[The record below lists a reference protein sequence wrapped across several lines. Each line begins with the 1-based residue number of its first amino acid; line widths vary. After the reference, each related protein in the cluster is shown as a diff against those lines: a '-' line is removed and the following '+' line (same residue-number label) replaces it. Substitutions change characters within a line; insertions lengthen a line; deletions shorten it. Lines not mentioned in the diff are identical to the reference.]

1 MHSLSKTL
9 IATSCLIV
17 AMTLLAP
24 TFGRA
29 DEWNLTTRFTVNH
42 PFEVP
47 GKVLQPNTPYVI
59 RLMDSPS
66 NRTIVQIFN
75 EGQTDLLTTFMAI
88 PAIRP
93 EPTDHTMFRFIETEA
108 GFPLPIKEWF
118 YPGRVSGLEFIY
130 PKDQAK
136 EIALHA
142 QERVLTAEGG
152 HLRRLGTVDI
162 EAGKVGKVVGVT
174 ETAAN
179 VTSTE
184 STAVPEETAAVT
196 PVPPPDNPQIAQQE
210 NPPEISEPA
219 LQQESPETAP
229 APAANTAEA
238 PATAK
243 ATEPELPRTAGE
255 LPLIAL
261 IGVICLGTGLRWRN
275 LSSNK
280 G

>member
-1 MHSLSKTL
+1 
-9 IATSCLIV
+9 
-17 AMTLLAP
+17 MTLLAP

-29 DEWNLTTRFTVNH
+29 DEWNLATRFTVNH
-42 PFEVP
+42 LFEVP
-47 GKVLQPNTPYVI
+47 GKVLQPDTPYVI

-66 NRTIVQIFN
+66 NRTIVQVFN

-88 PAIRP
+88 PATRP

-118 YPGRVSGLEFIY
+118 YPGRLNGLEFIY

-142 QERVLTAEGG
+142 QERVLTADGG
-152 HLRRLGTVDI
+152 HLRRLGTIDV

-179 VTSTE
+179 VTNTE
-184 STAVPEETAAVT
+184 STPVPEETAAVT
-196 PVPPPDNPQIAQQE
+196 PVPPPEYPQVAQQE
-210 NPPEISEPA
+210 NPPV
-219 LQQESPETAP
+219 LQQETPEAAPDTNTEATP

-238 PATAK
+238 PATANS
-243 ATEPELPRTAGE
+243 TERELPRTAGE

-275 LSSNK
+275 LSSKK